1 MHDVLLVGADQRLMP
16 FEGLD
21 IRGITALGLAQVP
34 AARRDSADYD
44 PQVSVQEVFHRIS
57 GNTIAEHAKAMRL
70 DSWSASMGNAQAL
83 DLTAISNE
91 VLTQPLPEL
100 QALANF
106 YTDSTLAPAGSA
118 FYAMRRKFIA
128 GKAEIHG
135 GGSNVPMASSGETV
149 SGQRP
154 TRYLVAGAS
163 VSLFQRMTN
172 GFSGR
177 DTFRDAIDGANRAI
191 AEKHDELTWSGSS
204 TYDVWGVLN
213 YPYSSVAVSAT
224 PISSASSSATIIAA
238 VTAMAFYAKVNS
250 KSVYVPDSCVMSE
263 KLSYY
268 LSSTYVSSDNASNV
282 TLLELIK
289 KACPHIKKWWTAWR
303 LDEAGPSSSHGMLFY
318 RDGREGIRV
327 VTPIETVMAPIQT
340 VGFND
345 NVYLYKQIGG
355 VFEPNAAHQLLV
367 WFAM

>member
-1 MHDVLLVGADQRLMP
+1 MRAAPFLSMLALPLLFGCPKQ
-16 FEGLD
+16 
-21 IRGITALGLAQVP
+21 
-34 AARRDSADYD
+34 
-44 PQVSVQEVFHRIS
+44 
-57 GNTIAEHAKAMRL
+57 
-70 DSWSASMGNAQAL
+70 
-83 DLTAISNE
+83 
-91 VLTQPLPEL
+91 
-100 QALANF
+100 
-106 YTDSTLAPAGSA
+106 
-118 FYAMRRKFIA
+118 
-128 GKAEIHG
+128 G
-135 GGSNVPMASSGETV
+135 GGSGSDAH
-149 SGQRP
+149 
-154 TRYLVAGAS
+154 VAG
-163 VSLFQRMTN
+163 
-172 GFSGR
+172 
-177 DTFRDAIDGANRAI
+177 
-191 AEKHDELTWSGSS
+191 
-204 TYDVWGVLN
+204 
-213 YPYSSVAVSAT
+213 
-224 PISSASSSATIIAA
+224 
-238 VTAMAFYAKVNS
+238 
-250 KSVYVPDSCVMSE
+250 VMSE